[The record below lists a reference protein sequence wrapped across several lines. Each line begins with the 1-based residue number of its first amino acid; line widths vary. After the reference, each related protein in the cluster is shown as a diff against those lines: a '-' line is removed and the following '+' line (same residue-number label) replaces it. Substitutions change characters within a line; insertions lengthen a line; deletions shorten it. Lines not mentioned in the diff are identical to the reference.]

1 MAQDTVSAT
10 VTRGPAS
17 WAFIYIA
24 LGFAIS
30 IEGTAISLITPL
42 RFPWNLILYAVIG
55 AATFWTFINNGEFQN
70 KLLAWKAQ
78 YEQKAR

>member
-30 IEGTAISLITPL
+30 IEGTAISLITPPAL
-42 RFPWNLILYAVIG
+42 SLESYPVCGYWHGHILDVH
-55 AATFWTFINNGEFQN
+55 Q
-70 KLLAWKAQ
+70 
-78 YEQKAR
+78 

>member
-1 MAQDTVSAT
+1 MALTASAT

-70 KLLAWKAQ
+70 GLLSWKDE